1 MPILQLCQRRG
12 LLRTQRCMDKTQY
25 DMEIPQMQEK
35 ELLQWF
41 SDYSLAWRKV
51 LQESD
56 QNLGLALEG
65 GKEGGYRSK
74 KFLPISMYPSKSK
87 K

>member
-25 DMEIPQMQEK
+25 DMEIPQMQET

-65 GKEGGYRSK
+65 GKEGGYRFN
-74 KFLPISMYPSKSK
+74 KFSSFSILHL
-87 K
+87 

>member
-1 MPILQLCQRRG
+1 
-12 LLRTQRCMDKTQY
+12 MDKTQY

-41 SDYSLAWRKV
+41 SDYSLAWRTV

-65 GKEGGYRSK
+65 GKEGGYRFN
-74 KFLPISMYPSKSK
+74 KFSSFSILHL
-87 K
+87 

>member
-1 MPILQLCQRRG
+1 
-12 LLRTQRCMDKTQY
+12 MDKTQY

-35 ELLQWF
+35 ELLQLF
-41 SDYSLAWRKV
+41 SDYSLAWRNV

-65 GKEGGYRSK
+65 GKEGGYRFN
-74 KFLPISMYPSKSK
+74 KFSSFSILHP
-87 K
+87 

>member
-1 MPILQLCQRRG
+1 
-12 LLRTQRCMDKTQY
+12 MDKTQY

-74 KFLPISMYPSKSK
+74 KFLPISM
-87 K
+87 

>member
-1 MPILQLCQRRG
+1 
-12 LLRTQRCMDKTQY
+12 MDKTQY
-25 DMEIPQMQEK
+25 DMEIPQMQET

-74 KFLPISMYPSKSK
+74 KILPISMYPSKSK
-87 K
+87 E

>member
-1 MPILQLCQRRG
+1 
-12 LLRTQRCMDKTQY
+12 MDKARY
-25 DMEIPQMQEK
+25 DMKIPQMQEK
-35 ELLQWF
+35 ELLQWL

-65 GKEGGYRSK
+65 GKEGGYRFN
-74 KFLPISMYPSKSK
+74 KFSSLLILQL
-87 K
+87 